1 MLENTNPNKEGHVID
16 MGDTCYCCLSLCTV
30 VMCGWEKLRYP
41 DKLNFSVL
49 LCVCGYDKGKD

>member
-1 MLENTNPNKEGHVID
+1 MLENTNANKEGHLID
-16 MGDTCYCCLSLCTV
+16 MGDICYCCLSTV
-30 VMCGWEKLRYP
+30 VMCGWEKLQYP